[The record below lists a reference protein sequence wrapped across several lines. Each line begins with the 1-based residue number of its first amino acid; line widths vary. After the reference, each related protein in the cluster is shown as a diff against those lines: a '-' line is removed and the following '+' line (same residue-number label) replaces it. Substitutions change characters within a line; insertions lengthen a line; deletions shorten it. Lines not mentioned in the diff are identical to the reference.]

1 MIKTNSI
8 YTLNKKDPNA
18 IVYPTADGKLV
29 RVTREDFPS
38 EEAFLAFKAWSD
50 ENFHE
55 EEKLD
60 TEKPTMSCRWT
71 SFPKRLLL
79 SLPMMSS
86 WTESKNGQNAVEP
99 QLIWS

>member
-38 EEAFLAFKAWSD
+38 EEAFLAFKLGRTRTSMR
-50 ENFHE
+50 
-55 EEKLD
+55 KKSSI
-60 TEKPTMSCRWT
+60 TEKPTMSFRWT
-71 SFPKRLLL
+71 SFSKRLLL
-79 SLPMMSS
+79 SLLMMSS
-86 WTESKNGQNAVEP
+86 WTECRNGQNAIEP